1 LSADRPRPT
10 QAVILAGGRGS
21 RLAPITDTIPK
32 AMVPFHGKPFL
43 EWILD
48 MLREQGFEKVL
59 LLLGYKAE
67 VITEHFGDGSKVGL
81 QVEYATTDPDDL
93 TASRVRR
100 ADDKLDETFLLLY
113 CDNYWPMRFDDM
125 WQTYVASGRPAQIT
139 VYTNRDG
146 YTRDSVIV
154 EDDGRVAVFDRKRET
169 PNLSGVEISYA
180 ILDRA
185 TVLDLLPP
193 REAFPEGDVLFEEA
207 VYTPLAERGQ
217 LNAYVSGHRYYSV
230 GGHERLPLTDAF
242 FARTPTVIV
251 DRDGTL
257 NERPPRAQ
265 YVTRPEDFVWLPGAL
280 EALRTLRETGHRV
293 IVVSN
298 QAGINRGA
306 LTEADLEA
314 IHASM
319 RRDVEAAGG
328 WIDAIYHCP
337 HDWDEGCDCRKPRPG
352 MLYQAQRD
360 FHLDLTRTL
369 FIGDDDRDGQAAQAA
384 GSPFEQVTDD
394 RSLLDVVKAMTAG
407 QLTSTH

>member
-1 LSADRPRPT
+1 
-10 QAVILAGGRGS
+10 
-21 RLAPITDTIPK
+21 
-32 AMVPFHGKPFL
+32 
-43 EWILD
+43 
-48 MLREQGFEKVL
+48 
-59 LLLGYKAE
+59 
-67 VITEHFGDGSKVGL
+67 
-81 QVEYATTDPDDL
+81 
-93 TASRVRR
+93 
-100 ADDKLDETFLLLY
+100 
-113 CDNYWPMRFDDM
+113 
-125 WQTYVASGRPAQIT
+125 
-139 VYTNRDG
+139 
-146 YTRDSVIV
+146 
-154 EDDGRVAVFDRKRET
+154 
-169 PNLSGVEISYA
+169 
-180 ILDRA
+180 
-185 TVLDLLPP
+185 
-193 REAFPEGDVLFEEA
+193 VLFEEA

-337 HDWDEGCDCRKPRPG
+337 HDWDEGCECRKPRPG
-352 MLYQAQRD
+352 MLHQAQRD